1 MSTSWNEICLP
12 SKLSMILIALSMLSK
27 LWANFLSRRRARLI
41 RLYAFYIRKQVPFYR
56 SNFTL
61 LFSVS
66 LLVNEANRDSGS
78 HAMEAWLSGKIC
90 EKSRSWQKFVKIFL
104 QQILLAFHNSLIN
117 PAIGEILKMKR
128 EKKKN
133 LLSSRI
139 VLYFTFAS
147 HCLSFSFLFHQ
158 YQRIFFFFFL
168 IL

>member
-61 LFSVS
+61 LLSVS

-117 PAIGEILKMKR
+117 PAIGEILFQKMKR
-128 EKKKN
+128 EKKKTYLAQGLFYI
-133 LLSSRI
+133 LLLHLI
-139 VLYFTFAS
+139 AS
-147 HCLSFSFLFHQ
+147 HFLSCFINISG
-158 YQRIFFFFFL
+158 FFFFFF
-168 IL
+168 